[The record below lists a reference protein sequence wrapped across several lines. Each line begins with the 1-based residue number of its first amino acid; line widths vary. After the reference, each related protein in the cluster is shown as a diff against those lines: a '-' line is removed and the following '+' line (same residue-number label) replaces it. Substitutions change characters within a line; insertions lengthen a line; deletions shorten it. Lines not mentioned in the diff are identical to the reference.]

1 MSINLPF
8 PCFKN
13 VLLIEL
19 FRKKIIFTWILL
31 QDLKHMKIRRLT
43 HFSLIILGFILVN
56 CGGKKIPTEVAAFE
70 NKLPETVDYNL
81 HIKPILSDRCFKCHG
96 PDKTKVE
103 AGLQLVTFDGATEKL
118 KSGNHAI
125 VEGNIDKSELVKR
138 ILSHDPDNIMPTPKS
153 NLTLTGEEKALLIK
167 WIKQGAE
174 YKEHWSFAKI
184 ENSKIPDVNENQ
196 WVKNPIDN
204 FILQKLEE
212 KKIKHSELADRQT
225 LLRRVCM
232 DITGLPPTVQ
242 DLDNFLNDKSANAY
256 EKVVDKLLKSPHYGE
271 KMGVEWLDLARYA
284 DSHGYQDDGM
294 RNVSPWRDWV
304 INSFNKNLPYDK
316 FVTYQLAGDL
326 LPNPTQEQKLATC
339 FLRNHPQTQEGGV
352 VDEEYRTEYVLDR
365 VGTFGKAFLGLTV
378 ECARCHDHKY
388 DPIAQKEFYQ
398 LSHFFN
404 QNNESGV
411 VPYNGEASPTIIMS
425 TPDVKAKLK
434 YIQTQI
440 APQENA
446 IKPSQPIYKANFE
459 KWIEEAQKNP
469 DKYSVSKKQLV
480 ADLPFER
487 NSIKTDK
494 SIDAKTKKVTLKKS
508 LAAYQNMAVD
518 SIFAN
523 IAGDWDRRPKFIKG
537 VVGNGILLRGECGIN
552 LHRALDFER
561 NQPFSIS
568 LWINALKPG
577 QHGPIYNSANGE
589 FEGHRGYRCWLL
601 KDGTLQVSFSYVWPA
616 NCIDFITTEKI
627 TYKKW
632 QNIVLTYDGTSKA
645 SGIKLYLDGKEMKR
659 NLLVDNLTKSMKH
672 GEHNTHWVD
681 LPLMIGKE
689 FRETLDNFAIDEFK
703 VYKRQL
709 APIEV
714 SGIAENKEQVSSILK
729 IAKNDWTEQQYQS
742 LFNYYRLN
750 FDPYFEVYS
759 RNLIKLRAKETQL
772 ITDEKEVMVM
782 SELKTPRKTFIL
794 NRGSYDAPST
804 EVSYGVIN
812 RILPFDNNFPKN
824 RLGLAQWILD
834 GRNPLF
840 SRVVVNRFWQNYFG
854 YGLSKTADDFGNQG
868 EMPSHP
874 ELLDWLATQFRAS
887 NWNVKAMQKLIV
899 MSATYQQSSFKRQ
912 DLMENDAENIYLARG
927 PSYRYSHEQ
936 IRDAVLEGSGLLVH
950 KIGGSSVYPYQ
961 PAGIW
966 EALATRNATSY
977 KQNHGDSLYRR
988 GLYTIWKRSSPP
1000 PSAITFDAPERYFCV
1015 IKRQKTST
1023 PLQSL
1028 VMMNDPQYNEA
1039 ARKLAERMM
1048 REGGTTI
1055 EGRITLAYKAMESR
1069 YPRKEEVK
1077 ILKEMYQEELL
1088 DIQKNP
1094 KRVKELLSIGESSID
1109 KTLNQS
1115 ELAANTVLAMTL
1127 INFDGTVIKR

>member
-1 MSINLPF
+1 
-8 PCFKN
+8 
-13 VLLIEL
+13 
-19 FRKKIIFTWILL
+19 
-31 QDLKHMKIRRLT
+31 MKTRRLT
-43 HFSLIILGFILVN
+43 HISFLIFSVFLTG
-56 CGGKKIPTEVAAFE
+56 CGEKEIPAEVSAFE
-70 NKLPETVDYNL
+70 DKLPETVDYNL

-125 VEGNIDKSELVKR
+125 VSGNINKSELVKR
-138 ILSHDPDNIMPTPKS
+138 ILSHDPEEMMPTPKS

-167 WIKQGAE
+167 WIKQGAA

-184 ENSKIPDVNENQ
+184 ENPNIPKVSENK
-196 WVKNPIDN
+196 WIKNPIDN
-204 FILQKLEE
+204 FVLQKLED
-212 KKIKHSELADRQT
+212 KKIKHSVQADKET
-225 LLRRVCM
+225 LLRRVSM
-232 DITGLPPTVQ
+232 DLTGLPPTVQ
-242 DLDNFLNDKSANAY
+242 ELDNFLKDKSANAY

-271 KMGVEWLDLARYA
+271 KIGVEWLDLGRYA

-304 INSFNKNLPYDK
+304 ITSFNKNMPYDK

-326 LPNPTQEQKLATC
+326 LPNATQEQKLATC

-365 VGTFGKAFLGLTV
+365 VGMFGKAFLGLTV

-404 QNNESGV
+404 QNNESGII
-411 VPYNGEASPTIIMS
+411 PYNGEASPSVIMS
-425 TPDVKAKLK
+425 TPDVEAKLK

-459 KWIEEAQKNP
+459 KWVVEAQKNP
-469 DKYSVSKKQLV
+469 EKYSVSKKHLV
-480 ADLPFER
+480 ADFPFER

-494 SIDAKTKKVTLKKS
+494 SIDGKTKKVTIKKS
-508 LAAYQNMAVD
+508 LGAYQNIAVD

-537 VVGNGILLRGECGIN
+537 VVGNGILLRGECGID
-552 LHRALDFER
+552 LHRQLDFER

-568 LWINALKPG
+568 MWMNALKPG

-645 SGIKLYLDGKEMKR
+645 SGVKLYLDGKEMKR
-659 NLLVDNLTKSMKH
+659 NLLVDNLTKSIKH
-672 GEHNTHWVD
+672 GENNTHWSD

-703 VYKRQL
+703 VYERQL

-714 SGIAENKEQVSSILK
+714 EGIAKNKEQISAILK
-729 IAKNDWTEQQYQS
+729 IPKKDWTTQQYQS
-742 LFNYYRLN
+742 LFDYYRLN
-750 FDPYFEVYS
+750 FDPNFEVYS

-794 NRGSYDAPST
+794 NRGAYDAPST

-812 RILPFDNNFPKN
+812 RILPFDDNLPKN
-824 RLGLAQWILD
+824 RLGLAQWLLD
-834 GRNPLF
+834 ERNPLF

-868 EMPSHP
+868 QMPSHP

-887 NWNVKAMQKLIV
+887 NWDVKAMQKLIV
-899 MSATYQQSSFKRQ
+899 MSATYQQSSLKRE
-912 DLMENDAENIYLARG
+912 DLMENDAENRLLARG

-950 KIGGSSVYPYQ
+950 KIGGPSVYPYQ

-988 GLYTIWKRSSPP
+988 GMYTIWKRSSPP
-1000 PSAITFDAPERYFCV
+1000 PSAITFDASERYFCV
-1015 IKRQKTST
+1015 INRQKTST

-1048 REGGTTI
+1048 REGGTST

-1069 YPRKEEVK
+1069 YPRKEEIN

-1094 KRVKELLSIGESSID
+1094 KRVKELLSVGESVID
-1109 KTLNQS
+1109 KTLNQN

>member
-1 MSINLPF
+1 M
-8 PCFKN
+8 N
-13 VLLIEL
+13 VKAKIKLL
-19 FRKKIIFTWILL
+19 LL
-31 QDLKHMKIRRLT
+31 ATTIW
-43 HFSLIILGFILVN
+43 S
-56 CGGKKIPTEVAAFE
+56 CGNSEIPAEVAAFE
-70 NKLPETVDYNL
+70 DKLPETVDYNL

-125 VEGNIDKSELVKR
+125 VSGNINKSELVKR
-138 ILSHDPDNIMPTPKS
+138 ILSHDPEEMMPMPKS
-153 NLTLTGEEKALLIK
+153 NLTLSGEEKALLIK

-174 YKEHWSFAKI
+174 YKEHWAFAKI
-184 ENSKIPDVNENQ
+184 ENPDVPKVSENQ

-204 FILQKLEE
+204 FVLHKLEE
-212 KKIKHSELADRQT
+212 KKIKHSEQADKET
-225 LLRRVCM
+225 LLRRVSM
-232 DITGLPPTVQ
+232 DITGIPPTIQ
-242 DLDNFLNDKSANAY
+242 ELDAFLNDKSVNAY

-271 KMGVEWLDLARYA
+271 KIGVEWLDLGRYA

-304 INSFNKNLPYDK
+304 INSFNKNMPYDK
-316 FVTYQLAGDL
+316 FMTYQLAGDL
-326 LPNPTQEQKLATC
+326 LPNSTNEQKLATC

-365 VGTFGKAFLGLTV
+365 VGMFGKAFLGLTV

-404 QNNESGV
+404 QNNESGII
-411 VPYNGEASPTIIMS
+411 PYNGEASPSIIMT
-425 TPDVKAKLK
+425 TPEVEAKLK
-434 YIQTQI
+434 YIRTQI
-440 APQENA
+440 ASQENA

-459 KWIEEAQKNP
+459 KWIVEAQKNP
-469 DKYSVSKKQLV
+469 EKYSVSKKHLV
-480 ADLPFER
+480 ADFPFER
-487 NSIKTDK
+487 NILKTDK
-494 SIDAKTKKVTLKKS
+494 YTDGKTKKQVIKKS
-508 LAAYQNMAVD
+508 PSGYQNMAID
-518 SIFAN
+518 SVNAYIS
-523 IAGDWDRRPKFIKG
+523 GDWDRRPKFIKG
-537 VVGNGILLRGECGIN
+537 VVGNGILLRGECGID
-552 LHRALDFER
+552 LHRKLDFER

-568 LWINALKPG
+568 LWINALKPN
-577 QHGPIYNSANGE
+577 QFGPIFTSDNGE
-589 FEGHRGYRCWLL
+589 FEGRRGYRCWLL

-627 TYKKW
+627 TSKKW
-632 QNIVLTYDGTSKA
+632 QNIVLTYNGTSKA
-645 SGIKLYLDGKEMKR
+645 SGIKLYLNGKEMQR

-672 GEHNTHWVD
+672 GEHNSHWSD

-689 FRETLDNFAIDEFK
+689 FHETLDNFALDEFK
-703 VYKRQL
+703 VFERQL
-709 APIEV
+709 TPIEV
-714 SGIAENKEQVSSILK
+714 EGIAKNKEQVTSVLK
-729 IAKNDWTEQQYQS
+729 TPKKDWTQQQYQS
-742 LFNYYRLN
+742 LFDYYRLN
-750 FDPYFEVYS
+750 FDPNFEVYS

-794 NRGSYDAPST
+794 NRGAYDAPST
-804 EVSYGVIN
+804 EVSYGLIN
-812 RILPFDNNFPKN
+812 RILPFDDNLPKN
-824 RLGLAQWILD
+824 RLGLAQWLLD
-834 GRNPLF
+834 ERNPLF
-840 SRVVVNRFWQNYFG
+840 SRVVVNRFWQTYFG
-854 YGLSKTADDFGNQG
+854 SGLSKTADDFGNQG

-874 ELLDWLATQFRAS
+874 ELLDWLATQFRTL
-887 NWNVKAMQKLIV
+887 NWDVKALQKLIV
-899 MSATYQQSSFKRQ
+899 MSATYQQSSLKRK
-912 DLMENDAENIYLARG
+912 DLMEVDAENRLLARG

-950 KIGGSSVYPYQ
+950 KIGGPSVFPYQ

-966 EALATRNATSY
+966 EALTTRNLVSY

-988 GLYTIWKRSSPP
+988 GMYTFWKRSSPP
-1000 PSAITFDAPERYFCV
+1000 PSAITFDATERYFCV
-1015 IKRQKTST
+1015 VKRQKTST

-1048 REGGTTI
+1048 REGGSTP

-1069 YPRKEEVK
+1069 YPRKEEIS

-1094 KRVKELLSIGESSID
+1094 KRVKELLSVGESVID

-1115 ELAANTVLAMTL
+1115 ELAANTVLAITL

>member
-1 MSINLPF
+1 MIIRILTKISA
-8 PCFKN
+8 
-13 VLLIEL
+13 VLSCI
-19 FRKKIIFTWILL
+19 ILL
-31 QDLKHMKIRRLT
+31 
-43 HFSLIILGFILVN
+43 N
-56 CGGKKIPTEVAAFE
+56 CGGGEIPPAIVAFE
-70 NKLPETVDYNL
+70 KRLPQTVDYNL

-103 AGLQLVTFDGATEKL
+103 AGLQLVTFEGATEKL
-118 KSGNHAI
+118 KSGHHAI
-125 VEGNIDKSELVKR
+125 VTGNISKSELVKR
-138 ILSHDPDNIMPTPKS
+138 ILSHDPEEMMPTPKS
-153 NLTLTGEEKALLIK
+153 NLSLTDEEKALLIK
-167 WIKQGAE
+167 WVQQGAE

-184 ENSKIPDVNENQ
+184 NNPNIPEITEKQ
-196 WVKNPIDN
+196 WTKNPIDN
-204 FILQKLEE
+204 FVLQKLEE
-212 KKIKHSELADRQT
+212 KKIKHSEQADKET
-225 LLRRVCM
+225 LLRRVSM
-232 DITGLPPTVQ
+232 DMIGLPPTVQ
-242 DLDNFLNDKSANAY
+242 ELDNFLKDKSVNAY
-256 EKVVDKLLKSPHYGE
+256 EKVVDRLLKSPHYGE
-271 KMGVEWLDLARYA
+271 KIGVEWLDLARYA

-326 LPNPTQEQKLATC
+326 LPNATNEQKLATC

-365 VGTFGKAFLGLTV
+365 VGMFGKAFLGLTV

-404 QNNESGV
+404 HNNESGII
-411 VPYNGEASPTIIMS
+411 PYNGEASPTVIIS
-425 TPDVKAKLK
+425 TPEISAKLK
-434 YIQTQI
+434 YIRTQI

-446 IKPSQPIYKANFE
+446 IKSSQPLYKANFE
-459 KWIEEAQKNP
+459 KWVVEAQKNP
-469 DKYSVSKKQLV
+469 AKYAVSKKLLV
-480 ADLPFER
+480 AQFPFER
-487 NSIKTDK
+487 NI
-494 SIDAKTKKVTLKKS
+494 LKKEKKKYDKLKKEIVKFTPS
-508 LAAYQNMAVD
+508 AYQNMAID
-518 SIFAN
+518 SINAY
-523 IAGDWDRRPKFIKG
+523 ISGDWDRRPKFIKG
-537 VVGNGILLRGECGIN
+537 VIGHGLLLKGECGIDF
-552 LHRALDFER
+552 HRHLDFER

-577 QHGPIYNSANGE
+577 QFGPIYTSDNGE
-589 FEGHRGYRCWLL
+589 FEGRRGYRCWLL
-601 KDGTLQVSFSYVWPA
+601 KDGSLQVSLSYVWPA
-616 NCIDFITTEKI
+616 NCIDFVTTEKI

-632 QNIVLTYDGTSKA
+632 QNIILTYDGSSKA
-645 SGIKLYLDGKEMKR
+645 AGVKLYLDGKEMQR

-672 GEHNTHWVD
+672 GENNTHWTD
-681 LPLMIGKE
+681 LPLMLGKE
-689 FRETLDNFAIDEFK
+689 FHETLDNFAVDEFNL
-703 VYKRQL
+703 YERQL

-714 SGIAENKEQVSSILK
+714 VGIAKNKEQVSAILK
-729 IAKNDWTEQQYQS
+729 TAKKDWTEQQYQS
-742 LFNYYRLN
+742 LFDYYRLN
-750 FDPYFEVYS
+750 FDPYFDVYA

-782 SELKTPRKTFIL
+782 SDLKTPRKTFIL

-804 EVSYGVIN
+804 EVSYGVID
-812 RILPFDNNFPKN
+812 RILPFDNFPKS
-824 RLGLAQWILD
+824 RLGLAQWLLD
-834 GRNPLF
+834 ERNPLF
-840 SRVVVNRFWQNYFG
+840 SRVVMNRFWQNYFG

-887 NWNVKAMQKLIV
+887 NWDVKAMQKLIV
-899 MSATYQQSSFKRQ
+899 MSATYQQSSLKRQ
-912 DLMENDAENIYLARG
+912 DLMEMDAENRLLARG

-936 IRDAVLEGSGLLVH
+936 IRDAVLAGSGLLVR
-950 KIGGSSVYPYQ
+950 KIGGPSVYPYQ

-977 KQNHGDSLYRR
+977 KQQHGDSLYRR
-988 GLYTIWKRSSPP
+988 GIYTIWKRSSPP
-1000 PSAITFDAPERYFCV
+1000 PSAITFDTPERYFCV
-1015 IKRQKTST
+1015 VKRQKTST

-1048 REGGTTI
+1048 REGGTTP
-1055 EGRITLAYKAMESR
+1055 EGRITLAFKAMESR
-1069 YPRKEEVK
+1069 YPRKEEIN

-1094 KRVKELLSIGESSID
+1094 KRVKELLSVGESVID
-1109 KTLNQS
+1109 RALNQN

-1127 INFDGTVIKR
+1127 INFDGTVVKR

>member
-1 MSINLPF
+1 
-8 PCFKN
+8 
-13 VLLIEL
+13 
-19 FRKKIIFTWILL
+19 
-31 QDLKHMKIRRLT
+31 MKINRLT
-43 HFSLIILGFILVN
+43 YILQLILGLIFVSCN
-56 CGGKKIPTEVAAFE
+56 GNEIPVEVLAFE
-70 NKLPETVDYNL
+70 DKLPETVDYNL

-103 AGLQLVTFDGATEKL
+103 AGLQLVTFEGATEKL

-125 VEGNIDKSELVKR
+125 VSGNINKSELIKR
-138 ILSHDPDNIMPTPKS
+138 ILSHDPEDMMPTPKS

-184 ENSKIPDVNENQ
+184 ENSTIPEVTENQ
-196 WVKNPIDN
+196 WIKNPIDN

-212 KKIKHSELADRQT
+212 NKIKHSDPADKET
-225 LLRRVCM
+225 LLRRVSM

-242 DLDNFLNDKSANAY
+242 ELDNFLKDKSANAY
-256 EKVVDKLLKSPHYGE
+256 EKVVDRLLKSPHYGE
-271 KMGVEWLDLARYA
+271 KIGVEWLDLGRYA

-326 LPNPTQEQKLATC
+326 LPNATQEQKLATC

-404 QNNESGV
+404 QNNESGII
-411 VPYNGEASPTIIMS
+411 PYNGEASPSVVIS
-425 TPDVKAKLK
+425 TPDVEAKLK
-434 YIQTQI
+434 YIRTQI

-459 KWIEEAQKNP
+459 KWIVEAQKNP
-469 DKYSVSKKQLV
+469 DKYAVSKKQLI
-480 ADLPFER
+480 ADFPFER

-494 SIDAKTKKVTLKKS
+494 SVDKITKKQTIKKS

-523 IAGDWDRRPKFIKG
+523 ISGDWDRRPKFIKG
-537 VVGNGILLRGECGIN
+537 VVGNGILLRGECGID
-552 LHRALDFER
+552 LHRKLDFER
-561 NQPFSIS
+561 NQTFSIS
-568 LWINALKPG
+568 MWMNALKPG

-616 NCIDFITTEKI
+616 NCIDFVTTEKI
-627 TYKKW
+627 TYKEW

-645 SGIKLYLDGKEMKR
+645 SGIKLYLNGKEMQR
-659 NLLVDNLTKSMKH
+659 NLLTDNLTKSMKH
-672 GEHNTHWVD
+672 GEHNTHWAD

-703 VYKRQL
+703 VYERQL
-709 APIEV
+709 APIEIE
-714 SGIAENKEQVSSILK
+714 GIAKNKEQVTSILK
-729 IAKNDWTEQQYQS
+729 TPKKDWTAQQNQA
-742 LFNYYRLN
+742 LFDYYRLN
-750 FDPYFEVYS
+750 FDPNFEVYS

-794 NRGSYDAPST
+794 NRGAYDAPST

-812 RILPFDNNFPKN
+812 KILPFDDNLPKN
-824 RLGLAQWILD
+824 RLGLAQWLLD
-834 GRNPLF
+834 ERNPLF
-840 SRVVVNRFWQNYFG
+840 SRVVMNRFWQNYFG
-854 YGLSKTADDFGNQG
+854 YGLSKTVDDFGNQG

-874 ELLDWLATQFRAS
+874 ELLDWLATQFRES

-899 MSATYQQSSFKRQ
+899 MSATYQQSSLKRK
-912 DLMENDAENIYLARG
+912 DLMEIDAENRLLARG

-950 KIGGSSVYPYQ
+950 KIGGPSVYPYQ

-977 KQNHGDSLYRR
+977 KQSHGDSLYRR

-1000 PSAITFDAPERYFCV
+1000 PSAITFDTPERYFCV

-1048 REGGTTI
+1048 REGGTTT

-1069 YPRKEEVK
+1069 YPRKEEVN
-1077 ILKEMYQEELL
+1077 ILKEMYQEELM

-1094 KRVKELLSIGESSID
+1094 KRVKELLSIGESVVD
-1109 KTLNQS
+1109 KTLNQN